1 MGSVRAGRAAVSL
14 LLMGALLGA
23 CSDEPGPAAPS
34 ASGTAT
40 APPAP
45 LPAGPT
51 PTGAPME
58 GDLGSATGA
67 PAPVWDEGS
76 RADATATATAAM
88 TAYARPTLD
97 PDTWWGEF
105 SAFLSP
111 AAQQDY
117 QWVQPASIAAT
128 ALGPGPAALVDE
140 SSVYLARVEV
150 PTDAGTYRV
159 LLSRQDGPTPWLVE
173 RVEPP
178 EGVA

>member
-1 MGSVRAGRAAVSL
+1 MGSVRAGTAVVSL
-14 LLMGALLGA
+14 LLAGALLGA
-23 CSDEPGPAAPS
+23 CSDEPGSPVPS
-34 ASGTAT
+34 APATTTA
-40 APPAP
+40 APAP
-45 LPAGPT
+45 LPAVPT
-51 PTGAPME
+51 ATGEPME

-67 PAPVWDEGS
+67 PAPVWDEES
-76 RADATATATAAM
+76 RAAAVATATAVM
-88 TAYARPTLD
+88 TAYARPALD

-105 SAFLSP
+105 SGFLSP

-128 ALGPGPAALVDE
+128 TVGPGPAALVDE

>member
-1 MGSVRAGRAAVSL
+1 MGSVRAGTAAVSL
-14 LLMGALLGA
+14 LLAGALLGA
-23 CSDEPGPAAPS
+23 CSDEPGSPAPS
-34 ASGTAT
+34 APGTAT
-40 APPAP
+40 AAPAP
-45 LPAGPT
+45 LPAVPT
-51 PTGAPME
+51 ATGEPME

-67 PAPVWDEGS
+67 PAPVWDEES
-76 RADATATATAAM
+76 RAAAVATATGAM
-88 TAYARPTLD
+88 TAYARPALD
-97 PDTWWGEF
+97 PDTWWAEF
-105 SAFLSP
+105 SGFLSP

-128 ALGPGPAALVDE
+128 SVGAEPAALVDD

-159 LLSRQDGPTPWLVE
+159 LLSREDGPTPWLVE